1 MPYHETG
8 VIYPVLRAL
17 EKALGIPSCTRKFP
31 RDIGRERPCLYYQT
45 GRCCGV
51 CTGNVTREEYA
62 GLIKMASDV
71 LRGKS
76 AAVIEQLNEKMLDCA
91 ERELYESAA
100 RWRDAISAI
109 KALGDGKRRTGD
121 AEAEYDV
128 IGYYSDASG
137 ECAAAFYVRDGYVSD
152 SEHFD
157 FGENEITSAGD
168 SDESPLASFID

>member
-1 MPYHETG
+1 M
-8 VIYPVLRAL
+8 
-17 EKALGIPSCTRKFP
+17 
-31 RDIGRERPCLYYQT
+31 
-45 GRCCGV
+45 
-51 CTGNVTREEYA
+51 
-62 GLIKMASDV
+62 
-71 LRGKS
+71 RGKS

-137 ECAAAFYVRDGYVSD
+137 ECAAAF
-152 SEHFD
+152 
-157 FGENEITSAGD
+157 
-168 SDESPLASFID
+168 